1 MNSCLTNPFLKSF
14 LFFSVP
20 CFIFLCYQNS
30 NYLTIELDKGY
41 FSSSVSRNNCDEEN
55 VVPKVLILTQA
66 RSGSSF
72 LGSIMSSSSS
82 SYYLYEPF
90 KGKKVNG
97 TRLDEIIDDGN
108 EIANIIVK
116 EFLDRLFE
124 CQMMT
129 GHVSTI
135 NPYTP
140 IIILSSTQSQVKLT
154 LLVRGDT
161 MCRHFFQ
168 KAISP

>member
-135 NPYTP
+135 NSYTP
-140 IIILSSTQSQVKLT
+140 INHFIFNPITSKINPISAGGCLHISLKL
-154 LLVRGDT
+154 
-161 MCRHFFQ
+161 
-168 KAISP
+168 KN